1 MECRVY
7 NEDPQKYYCLWQHIL
22 HSHFLPGD
30 GVVTFKNQVKEDD
43 KIMIENNITVLKNG
57 QNNVSF
63 DPMLLKVITSG
74 NSRQEVID
82 RMKKA
87 LRQCHI
93 FGVPTNIQFLMN
105 ALNMKRFCE
114 EGADSQT
121 IVEEK
126 EKLLGTNECSSFE
139 LGNVIAS
146 YLFHTKCNHSSTF
159 LFLFLILLLFLF
171 LPNLREFQI
180 VFVIL

>member
-1 MECRVY
+1 M
-7 NEDPQKYYCLWQHIL
+7 
-22 HSHFLPGD
+22 
-30 GVVTFKNQVKEDD
+30 KEDD

-82 RMKKA
+82 RMKNA
-87 LRQCHI
+87 LRRCHI

-126 EKLLGTNECSSFE
+126 EMLLGTNDCSSFE
-139 LGNVIAS
+139 LGSVIAS
-146 YLFHTKCNHSSTF
+146 YLFHGKSSHSSD
-159 LFLFLILLLFLF
+159 
-171 LPNLREFQI
+171 
-180 VFVIL
+180 